1 MLDKLLMEHP
11 RDIGESYGEHAG
23 HALFIGIKLM
33 TAGLACLVHAVLPGL
48 FVRTASAAVPGRSG
62 SDDPAHRTRGSLI
75 ARPPEG
81 TSQPPV
87 FSPSAVSPLTMIEK
101 SSNRY

>member
-23 HALFIGIKLM
+23 HALFIGTRLL

-48 FVRTASAAVPGRSG
+48 FVRTASEAVEDVQGLMAKRTTRDHLDKQAA
-62 SDDPAHRTRGSLI
+62 
-75 ARPPEG
+75 
-81 TSQPPV
+81 
-87 FSPSAVSPLTMIEK
+87 
-101 SSNRY
+101 